1 MTKIS
6 VNTKIKAIEE
16 YASSN
21 VSRNFIRRKYG
32 IAELEFQICV
42 GIYAKFGKQ
51 ALLNPPQVTRDFR
64 LNLVKWKQE
73 NLASISETCIH
84 FAFRSPGSIPK
95 WECIYNKQGP
105 QVLIGLRRGRKPKNG
120 RTTRQESRRTTSS
133 TSKTVSS
140 STKRKL
146 IIKDTARRLKKI
158 GSLEKASKQEL
169 AQVVYELKAKYL
181 LKESN

>member
-21 VSRNFIRRKYG
+21 ASRGFVGRKYG
-32 IAELEFQICV
+32 IAELEFQIFV

-51 ALLNPPQVTRDFR
+51 ALLNPPQVTGDFR

-95 WECIYNKQGP
+95 WESIYNRQGP
-105 QVLIGLRRGRKPKNG
+105 QALMGLRRGRKSKNG
-120 RTTRQESRRTTSS
+120 QTTRQKSRRTTSS
-133 TSKTVSS
+133 TPKAVSS

-146 IIKDTARRLKKI
+146 IIKDTT
-158 GSLEKASKQEL
+158 
-169 AQVVYELKAKYL
+169 
-181 LKESN
+181 